1 MEPVKRTSWMG
12 PQEVLIPNLPN
23 DVVLLALSYLKAQ
36 DLRPY
41 VKLNLMWYW
50 TVVEITAKETS
61 EVYKNYLIETVNKIN
76 CFTTC
81 SLPTIVKLVDHII
94 EKFPL
99 KYAQTIGQLNVLRAE
114 LDDRLMDWI
123 MHIPADTL
131 HAEFRVGLSKP
142 PLILARKLAGMYKI
156 LDKAAGVTTDKERRL
171 LARNLVDRG
180 FFVLGIN
187 LGRSNLIQAP
197 DRFRRALFNQL
208 VASDSKKIAET
219 VDYAFEIL
227 LDVQSEEF
235 LRRGAQLL
243 RKQLR
248 DNGLDGLLES
258 FRVDLRELVQIHQQ
272 QQWKADRYRYLLQ
285 FFN

>member
-1 MEPVKRTSWMG
+1 MEPIRRTSWMG

-61 EVYKNYLIETVNKIN
+61 EVYKNYLIETVHKIN

-81 SLPTIVKLVDHII
+81 SLPSLKILNHMI
-94 EKFPL
+94 EKCPFR
-99 KYAQTIGQLNVLRAE
+99 YAQTMDQLNTLRAR
-114 LDDRLMDWI
+114 LDDRLMSWF
-123 MHIPADTL
+123 MHIPAETL
-131 HAEFRVGLSKP
+131 HTEFRAGLSKP
-142 PLILARKLAGMYKI
+142 PLSLARKLAGMYKI
-156 LDKAAGVTTDKERRL
+156 LDKAAGVTTDEERRL

-180 FFVLGIN
+180 FVVLGIN

-208 VASDSKKIAET
+208 IASDSKKIAET

-258 FRVDLRELVQIHQQ
+258 FRLDLRELIQIHQQ
-272 QQWKADRYRYLLQ
+272 QGNADRYRYLLQ